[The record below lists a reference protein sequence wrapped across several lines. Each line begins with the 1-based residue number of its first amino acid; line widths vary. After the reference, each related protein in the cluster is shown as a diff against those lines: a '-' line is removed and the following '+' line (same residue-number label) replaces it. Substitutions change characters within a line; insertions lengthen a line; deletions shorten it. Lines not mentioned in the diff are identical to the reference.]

1 MEISALLKDV
11 RLQIAKGNFDSAKE
25 LLFGSDID
33 NNEVEANALK
43 ARILGFTDGIEKA
56 QSMFFDLESVWPDN
70 FALFKMHCEF
80 LQEMGL
86 YNEAVTL
93 GGQILSKF
101 KLHPEA
107 YLLQI
112 ENYELIGLNS
122 EAFKVC
128 SIAMKSFP
136 DTIEFH
142 NKHQMLLPI
151 VNGDFIVDESL
162 EEVKQ
167 GLNVKSITTTDE
179 NIYEFMNLFK
189 GRTGVFAVQTK
200 MGKNWGYIPERR
212 EITPDDIRMHISGS
226 KTLGIYVTEVNNTSS
241 LMVLDL
247 DIRKPF
253 MKKYVQDPE
262 ERIRLN
268 ELVKTNGKR
277 IVDLCI
283 ESGFSPLVESSGN
296 KGLHIWLF
304 SEEPIACRYWRSVGA
319 WLLNKLGAVPEELSW
334 EMFPKQDFVPEDGL
348 GNLVK
353 LPLGTHQ
360 KTGRQ
365 SLFVDSE
372 TFEPYEDQIAVIK
385 NVVKLT
391 KQAFE
396 SILGT
401 ITIDSFSKTVYTPS
415 SSSKNLTIKES
426 TNSNYNDVPEN
437 LKIDVKIPLPERNIM
452 EVEQVLAGC
461 KPMWLIMEKAKN
473 EHTLEANEKHAFIYT
488 FANIGEEGKVFI
500 HQVMNQLDD
509 YNPDVV
515 NQMIK
520 AVPPNPSGCNKI
532 RKRIPHLCTS
542 DCCNCQFRLP
552 DGSYASPVVHAGVF
566 PSMQNVTKSFVQKP
580 ASLSNSD
587 SFGGESGNID
597 RLMTEY
603 AKVNLEIEQLRSR
616 ASLLRR
622 QINKIFNDSGKD
634 TIETRIRVY
643 HKLPEDNELL
653 ILSNDNQR

>member
-1 MEISALLKDV
+1 
-11 RLQIAKGNFDSAKE
+11 
-25 LLFGSDID
+25 
-33 NNEVEANALK
+33 
-43 ARILGFTDGIEKA
+43 
-56 QSMFFDLESVWPDN
+56 
-70 FALFKMHCEF
+70 
-80 LQEMGL
+80 
-86 YNEAVTL
+86 
-93 GGQILSKF
+93 
-101 KLHPEA
+101 
-107 YLLQI
+107 
-112 ENYELIGLNS
+112 
-122 EAFKVC
+122 
-128 SIAMKSFP
+128 
-136 DTIEFH
+136 
-142 NKHQMLLPI
+142 
-151 VNGDFIVDESL
+151 
-162 EEVKQ
+162 
-167 GLNVKSITTTDE
+167 
-179 NIYEFMNLFK
+179 
-189 GRTGVFAVQTK
+189 
-200 MGKNWGYIPERR
+200 
-212 EITPDDIRMHISGS
+212 
-226 KTLGIYVTEVNNTSS
+226 
-241 LMVLDL
+241 
-247 DIRKPF
+247 
-253 MKKYVQDPE
+253 
-262 ERIRLN
+262 
-268 ELVKTNGKR
+268 
-277 IVDLCI
+277 
-283 ESGFSPLVESSGN
+283 
-296 KGLHIWLF
+296 
-304 SEEPIACRYWRSVGA
+304 
-319 WLLNKLGAVPEELSW
+319 
-334 EMFPKQDFVPEDGL
+334 
-348 GNLVK
+348 
-353 LPLGTHQ
+353 
-360 KTGRQ
+360 
-365 SLFVDSE
+365 
-372 TFEPYEDQIAVIK
+372 
-385 NVVKLT
+385 
-391 KQAFE
+391 
-396 SILGT
+396 
-401 ITIDSFSKTVYTPS
+401 
-415 SSSKNLTIKES
+415 
-426 TNSNYNDVPEN
+426 
-437 LKIDVKIPLPERNIM
+437 M